1 MQKTKSSI
9 LNAISM
15 VFNTL
20 IISVLGLVSTNII
33 IKNYGSDIN
42 GVVATANQ
50 IVTLLLILE
59 GGFTIAINVALYKP
73 FVKKNI
79 KLINK
84 ILSTA
89 KRVFLKIG
97 ILFFVFGVII
107 SVIYPVFIKSD
118 LDYFTIFLIFLMV
131 IVGSAYNLIFTIRY
145 QIMFQ
150 VAQKEYIYTLLSIII
165 NILSSLTTIVLAYCK
180 VDILFI
186 RLSVL
191 SYILINGFLIY
202 LLFKKYFSYVN
213 LISFSDLSLIS
224 GTKDLVIQK
233 LTSVIYLSF
242 PLLFISTFVS
252 TKMSSVY
259 VVYNSIYNIIR
270 NVLNSII
277 SAPVN
282 AFGQLLSNNE
292 NKKAFVKFELYEY
305 IVILSTSIL
314 ISITLC
320 LIIPFVTLYT
330 SNINE
335 INYVNLPIA
344 IMLSIIVFLEL
355 IHIPSGHIINVTGKF
370 KISKNINLIISFVL
384 FLLLIIFGINYGIY
398 GILLAIILSN
408 VLLSILEISYT
419 HCKIFNSNLKK
430 ITLLLIV
437 NVICVVILQIIFEK
451 FNLVFYNYLDFVK
464 YGILVTFFN
473 AFFILF
479 INFFFFGK
487 MFKELFM
494 IIKNVLF
501 KKLIKE

>member
-186 RLSVL
+186 S
-191 SYILINGFLIY
+191 
-202 LLFKKYFSYVN
+202 
-213 LISFSDLSLIS
+213 
-224 GTKDLVIQK
+224 
-233 LTSVIYLSF
+233 
-242 PLLFISTFVS
+242 
-252 TKMSSVY
+252 
-259 VVYNSIYNIIR
+259 
-270 NVLNSII
+270 
-277 SAPVN
+277 
-282 AFGQLLSNNE
+282 
-292 NKKAFVKFELYEY
+292 
-305 IVILSTSIL
+305 
-314 ISITLC
+314 
-320 LIIPFVTLYT
+320 
-330 SNINE
+330 
-335 INYVNLPIA
+335 
-344 IMLSIIVFLEL
+344 
-355 IHIPSGHIINVTGKF
+355 
-370 KISKNINLIISFVL
+370 
-384 FLLLIIFGINYGIY
+384 
-398 GILLAIILSN
+398 
-408 VLLSILEISYT
+408 
-419 HCKIFNSNLKK
+419 
-430 ITLLLIV
+430 
-437 NVICVVILQIIFEK
+437 
-451 FNLVFYNYLDFVK
+451 
-464 YGILVTFFN
+464 
-473 AFFILF
+473 
-479 INFFFFGK
+479 
-487 MFKELFM
+487 
-494 IIKNVLF
+494 
-501 KKLIKE
+501 